1 LVSREAAQAMSPSLV
16 GRVAPSK
23 TAREENFPVGSW
35 LLSAALRPHVAL
47 FYAVVR
53 AADDVADSPKLTPEE
68 KIAALDEFDAAL
80 SGATPVPPGCE
91 AAARLRADL
100 ADIGVTVEHPRD
112 VLKAFKQDARKLRY
126 RDWEDL
132 LGYCRLSANPVGRF
146 LLDLHGEDSAGHA
159 ASDALCSALQII
171 NHLQDCKADH
181 ENLDRVY
188 LPLDFFAAAGTTVEA
203 LAAPAASE
211 ALRRVLDRTLD
222 GVDELVAAARPLPA
236 LIRRP
241 GMRREAAVIV
251 ALAERLALELRRRD
265 PLAER
270 VELTLPRKLGCA
282 ARGIARTLFGGS
294 RAGAADGSGAIAAL
308 TRNRVRRSGTSFYW
322 AMRLLPRD
330 KREAMFA
337 IYSFCREVDDIA
349 DGHGGAVT
357 KRKALAAWRAE
368 IAALYDGR
376 PGRMITRA
384 LAAPVAD
391 FRLRREDFEEI
402 VRGVEMDACGAM
414 LAPSVKELELY
425 CSRVAG
431 AVGLLS
437 VRVFGCADPRADS
450 VALSVGHAL
459 QLTNILRDVAEDAA
473 LGRLY
478 LPSEMLEAAS
488 IYGRDPQEV
497 VRHPNLPEAC
507 AALAEIARRR
517 FTEARASLADM
528 APHDR
533 ASLRPA
539 VIMMAVY
546 SRLLDRLV
554 GGGWRR
560 LDPPV
565 SLPRAEKVWI
575 ALRHGVL

>member
-1 LVSREAAQAMSPSLV
+1 MNPPLV

-23 TAREENFPVGSW
+23 SARQENFPVGSW
-35 LLSAALRPHVAL
+35 LIPAALRPTVAL

-53 AADDVADSPKLTPEE
+53 AADDIADSPGLAPDEKLAGLE
-68 KIAALDEFDAAL
+68 AFDAAL
-80 SGATPVPPGCE
+80 RGEAPVQPGCE

-100 ADIGVTVEHPRD
+100 SDKGVTVEHARN
-112 VLKAFKQDARKLRY
+112 LLRAFKQDVTKLRY

-132 LGYCRLSANPVGRF
+132 LGYCRLSADPVGRF
-146 LLDLHGEDSAGHA
+146 LLDLHGEGSDGHA
-159 ASDALCSALQII
+159 ASDALCTALQII
-171 NHLQDCKADH
+171 NHLQDCQADH
-181 ENLDRVY
+181 RNLDRVY
-188 LPLDFFAAAGTTVEA
+188 LPLDFFATAGATVEA

-211 ALRRVLDRTLD
+211 ALRRVLDRTLN
-222 GVDELVAAARPLPA
+222 GVDELLAEARPLPA
-236 LIRRP
+236 LTRRP

-270 VELTLPRKLGCA
+270 VELGLPGKLRCA
-282 ARGIARTLFGGS
+282 VRGIARTM
-294 RAGAADGSGAIAAL
+294 GSGARARDESAVAFA
-308 TRNRVRRSGTSFYW
+308 RDKVRRSGTSFYW
-322 AMRLLPRD
+322 AMRILPRV

-337 IYSFCREVDDIA
+337 IYAFCREVDDIA
-349 DGHGGAVT
+349 DERGDAEAKQT
-357 KRKALAAWRAE
+357 ALAAWRDQ

-376 PGRMITRA
+376 PGRTITRA
-384 LAAPVAD
+384 LAAPVAE

-402 VRGVEMDACGAM
+402 LRGVEMDARGEM
-414 LAPSVKELELY
+414 RAPSLERLELY

-478 LPSEMLEAAS
+478 LPRELLDAAA
-488 IYGRDPQEV
+488 ITGRDPQAV
-497 VRHPNLPEAC
+497 ARHPNLPKAC

-517 FTEARASLADM
+517 FAEARTSLADM
-528 APHDR
+528 TPRDR

-539 VIMMAVY
+539 VIMLAVY
-546 SRLLDRLV
+546 SRLLDRLI

-565 SLPRAEKVWI
+565 RLPRAEKMWI